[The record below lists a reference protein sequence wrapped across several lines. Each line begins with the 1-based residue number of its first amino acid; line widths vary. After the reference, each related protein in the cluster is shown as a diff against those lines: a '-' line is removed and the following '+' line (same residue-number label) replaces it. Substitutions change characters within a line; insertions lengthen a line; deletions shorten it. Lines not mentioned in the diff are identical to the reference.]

1 MDFPSRPGTLVEC
14 PPLLAAGLKEAPALV
29 YRSRDYMAVF
39 ETEEMVRRLSPD
51 LGILSQVDG
60 LGIVVTAPGK
70 EADFVSRAFFPKEGI
85 PEDPV
90 TGSTHCTLIPYWS
103 QRLGKRKLRALQ
115 LSKRGGELL
124 CEDRGGRVGIAGKA
138 VLYMRGEIFV

>member
-1 MDFPSRPGTLVEC
+1 
-14 PPLLAAGLKEAPALV
+14 
-29 YRSRDYMAVF
+29 MAVF

-60 LGIVVTAPGK
+60 LGIVVTALGK